1 MSTMRG
7 FVGKKTVEFL
17 LRRRSHRPEECDD
30 ATIEGTAD
38 PLVVN
43 SLREQPHSD
52 RGERQPYVLTVAP
65 AEVSDRLY

>member
-43 SLREQPHSD
+43 SLREQPDSD
-52 RGERQPYVLTVAP
+52 RGE
-65 AEVSDRLY
+65 